1 MAQATTLIAGRKG
14 ESNERLRGRNQS
26 RTVHAAA
33 RRVLRERNI
42 PEVSV
47 QSGERASILRSIQT
61 THGGSIFSGKAPLE
75 RRIGLRSAVLFNML
89 EMIGVGPF
97 ITLPLVIAAAGFRL
111 SVWAWVLGA
120 VIAVADGLVW
130 AELGAAFPRAGGSY
144 AFLREI
150 FGAKKAGNW
159 LSFLYVWQLSFS
171 APLSIASGCI
181 GLSSFLAWFWPGLDQ
196 TPLAVLPALHYAN
209 CAAAGA
215 CVLVTIL
222 LYRNLSQVKRLAWV
236 LFAGVMA
243 ALTGVIAS
251 GFAHAASTGGW
262 HIPIAPYTS
271 LAVALGG
278 LAQATLITT
287 YDYWG
292 YYNITFLGSE
302 VRQPEKT
309 IPRAILLSVLFVSAF
324 YVLMDLAAL
333 PSLREAASMVAFQVA
348 GATVRLQLVAQIAQ
362 SAFGVWAGR
371 LIAALIVWT
380 AFASV
385 FSLLLGYS
393 RVPYAAA
400 QDGNYF
406 RFLAAVHPRHG
417 IPHRSLIAL
426 GAVAAA
432 FCFLTLTQVITLLV
446 ITRILLQF
454 FLQHVGVM
462 LLRSKRPEMARPFRM
477 PLYPLPP
484 LVAMAGFV
492 FMLVNRSHA
501 LQGLA
506 VAAIIAISG
515 TLIYLWRARR
525 MGQWPFLTPL
535 NETAEE

>member
-1 MAQATTLIAGRKG
+1 MTD
-14 ESNERLRGRNQS
+14 NQP
-26 RTVHAAA
+26 
-33 RRVLRERNI
+33 I
-42 PEVSV
+42 PNN
-47 QSGERASILRSIQT
+47 GN
-61 THGGSIFSGKAPLE
+61 LE

-120 VIAVADGLVW
+120 AIAVADGLVW

-150 FGAKKAGNW
+150 YGPERAGNW

-181 GLSSFLAWFWPGLDQ
+181 GLASFLAWFWPGLEQ
-196 TPLAVLPALHYAN
+196 APIAALPALHYAN
-209 CAAAGA
+209 FAAAGA
-215 CVLVTIL
+215 CLLVTAL
-222 LYRNLSQVKRLAWV
+222 LYRNLSQVTRLAWV

-243 ALTGVIAS
+243 AIAGVIVS
-251 GFAHAASTGGW
+251 GFSQAAAAGGW
-262 HIPIAPYTS
+262 HMPVGPA
-271 LAVALGG
+271 LGVGLALGG

-302 VRQPEKT
+302 VKDPERT
-309 IPRAILLSVLFVSAF
+309 IPRAILLSVLFVAAF
-324 YVLMDLAAL
+324 YVLMNMAAL
-333 PSLREAASMVAFQVA
+333 PAVRDAA
-348 GATVRLQLVAQIAQ
+348 GAAGSATARLQLVAQIAQ
-362 SAFGVWAGR
+362 SAFGAWAGR
-371 LIAALIVWT
+371 LMAALIVWT

-400 QDGNYF
+400 RDGNYF
-406 RFLAAVHPRHG
+406 RFLAAVHPKHG

-426 GAVAAA
+426 GLVASA

-454 FLQHVGVM
+454 FLQHVGVI
-462 LLRSKRPEMARPFRM
+462 LLRMQRPELARPFKM

-484 LVAMAGFV
+484 LVAMGGFV
-492 FMLVNRSHA
+492 YLLIYRVHA

-506 VAAIIAISG
+506 VAAGIAVSG
-515 TLIYLWRARR
+515 TLIYLWRAKRD
-525 MGQWPFLTPL
+525 GQWPFS
-535 NETAEE
+535 EAASSR

>member
-1 MAQATTLIAGRKG
+1 VYNPG
-14 ESNERLRGRNQS
+14 
-26 RTVHAAA
+26 
-33 RRVLRERNI
+33 ERNSLMAHTQLI
-42 PEVSV
+42 
-47 QSGERASILRSIQT
+47 SGS
-61 THGGSIFSGKAPLE
+61 SGTLE

-120 VIAVADGLVW
+120 AIAVADGLVW

-150 FGAKKAGNW
+150 YGPERAGNW

-181 GLSSFLAWFWPGLDQ
+181 GLSSFLAWFWPGLEQ
-196 TPLAVLPALHYAN
+196 GPMAALPGLHYASF
-209 CAAAGA
+209 AAAGA
-215 CVLVTIL
+215 CLLVTAL
-222 LYRNLSQVKRLAWV
+222 LYRNLSQVTRLAWV

-243 ALTGVIAS
+243 AIAGVIVS
-251 GFAHAASTGGW
+251 GFAHAAATGGW
-262 HIPIAPYTS
+262 AMPAEPAKGVA
-271 LAVALGG
+271 LALGG

-292 YYNITFLGSE
+292 YYNICFLGGE
-302 VRQPEKT
+302 VKRPERT

-324 YVLMDLAAL
+324 YVAMNLAAL
-333 PSLREAASMVAFQVA
+333 PSLRDAAAHA
-348 GATVRLQLVAQIAQ
+348 AGGATVRLQLVAQIAE
-362 SAFGVWAGR
+362 SAFGQWAGR
-371 LIAALIVWT
+371 LMAALIVWT

-400 QDGNYF
+400 RDGNYF

-417 IPHRSLIAL
+417 IPHRSLVAL
-426 GAVAAA
+426 GLVASG
-432 FCFLTLTQVITLLV
+432 FCFFTLTQVITMLV
-446 ITRILLQF
+446 VTRILLQF
-454 FLQHVGVM
+454 FLQHVGVI
-462 LLRSKRPEMARPFRM
+462 LLRVQRPELKRPFKM

-484 LVAMAGFV
+484 LAAMGGFV

-501 LQGLA
+501 LGGLG
-506 VAAIIAISG
+506 VAAGIGVSG
-515 TLIYLWRARR
+515 TLIYLYRARR
-525 MGQWPFLTPL
+525 LGQWPFARG
-535 NETAEE
+535 E

>member
-1 MAQATTLIAGRKG
+1 M
-14 ESNERLRGRNQS
+14 
-26 RTVHAAA
+26 V
-33 RRVLRERNI
+33 
-42 PEVSV
+42 EVSV
-47 QSGERASILRSIQT
+47 QSGERKGLMTDNQPIPNN
-61 THGGSIFSGKAPLE
+61 GNLE

-120 VIAVADGLVW
+120 AIAVADGLVW

-150 FGAKKAGNW
+150 YGPERAGNW

-181 GLSSFLAWFWPGLDQ
+181 GLASFLAWFWPGLEQ
-196 TPLAVLPALHYAN
+196 APIAALPALHYAN
-209 CAAAGA
+209 FAAAGA
-215 CVLVTIL
+215 CLLVTAL
-222 LYRNLSQVKRLAWV
+222 LYRNLSQVTRLAWV

-243 ALTGVIAS
+243 AIAGVIVS
-251 GFAHAASTGGW
+251 GFSQAAAAGGW
-262 HIPIAPYTS
+262 HMPVGPA
-271 LAVALGG
+271 LGVGLALGG

-302 VRQPEKT
+302 VKDPERT
-309 IPRAILLSVLFVSAF
+309 IPRAILLSVLFVAAF
-324 YVLMDLAAL
+324 YVLMNMAAL
-333 PSLREAASMVAFQVA
+333 PAVRDAAA
-348 GATVRLQLVAQIAQ
+348 GAAGSATARLQLVAQIAQ
-362 SAFGVWAGR
+362 SAFGAWAGR
-371 LIAALIVWT
+371 LMAALIVWT

-400 QDGNYF
+400 RDGNYF
-406 RFLAAVHPRHG
+406 RFLAAVHPKHG

-426 GAVAAA
+426 GLVASA

-454 FLQHVGVM
+454 FLQHVGVI
-462 LLRSKRPEMARPFRM
+462 LLRMQRPELARPFRM

-484 LVAMAGFV
+484 LVAMGGFAYLLIYRV
-492 FMLVNRSHA
+492 HA

-506 VAAIIAISG
+506 VAAGIAVSG
-515 TLIYLWRARR
+515 TLIYLWRAKRD
-525 MGQWPFLTPL
+525 GQWPFS
-535 NETAEE
+535 EAASSR